1 MAVRVVIAGGGVAA
15 LEGALALRE
24 FAGPRAEI
32 TLVAPNPTF
41 RFRALSVVAPLDG
54 PSGPSAALAQIAH
67 EIDARWVAERVAW
80 IDPRRSQLH
89 TEGGETLGYD
99 ALLIAVGA
107 RSHPAFRSAITL
119 DDARLAAQWRELET
133 AMQQGDVRSVAF
145 VAPSAIG
152 WPLPLYELALLCS
165 RRAEQLGVDLSV
177 TLATPEEAPLALF
190 GDAVSA
196 GVGRRLQERG
206 ILVLTGARSAV
217 PEPGVLAVHPR
228 ARRLRVDRIL
238 ALPQLFGPSLRGLGG
253 RAPGGFIAVDAFGR
267 VKGVPGVFA
276 AGDAIDFPV
285 KHGGL
290 AAVQAETAARMI
302 AAGAGAAVIPRRF
315 SPEIRAVLAD
325 GQQSLYLSAR
335 ITGARGARSEIG
347 DAPSWRPAAKV
358 AAPRLTAR
366 MRGSGGAVAGPP
378 APTAAP

>member
-41 RFRALSVVAPLDG
+41 QFRALSVIAPHDG
-54 PSGPSAALAQIAH
+54 LTGPSAALAEIADA
-67 EIDARWVAERVAW
+67 IDVRRVADRVAW
-80 IDPRRSQLH
+80 LDHRRSQLH
-89 TEGGETLGYD
+89 TEAGDTLPYD

-107 RSHPAFRSAITL
+107 LSRPAFRSAITL
-119 DDARLAAQWRELET
+119 DDARLATQWRELEA
-133 AMQQGDVRSVAF
+133 AMQHGDVRSVAF
-145 VAPSAIG
+145 VAPSVIG

-177 TLATPEEAPLALF
+177 TLATPEDAPLALF
-190 GDAVSA
+190 GDAVSEA
-196 GVGRRLQERG
+196 VAQRLQERG
-206 ILVLTGARSAV
+206 ILTLTGARSAV

-238 ALPQLFGPSLRGLGG
+238 ALPQLFGPPLRGLGG

-290 AAVQAETAARMI
+290 AAAQAETAARVI
-302 AAGAGAAVIPRRF
+302 AAGAGAAVVPRRF
-315 SPEIRAVLAD
+315 APEIRAVLAD

-335 ITGARGARSEIG
+335 ITGARGARSQVG
-347 DAPSWRPAAKV
+347 DEPSWWPATKV

-366 MRGSGGAVAGPP
+366 LRGLAGAVSGP
-378 APTAAP
+378 PTAAGAP